1 MDCPAEKCGYNEAP
15 IANYCYDC
23 GFSDGTLAG
32 IQTVVDWIEQRG
44 FITDMNADILLD
56 EDYFRLFIRLEE
68 WEAQLKVWGIDKR
81 KVNDG

>member
-1 MDCPAEKCGYNEAP
+1 
-15 IANYCYDC
+15 
-23 GFSDGTLAG
+23 
-32 IQTVVDWIEQRG
+32 VDWIEQRG